1 MRRRFTYLL
10 PLLTVVIALL
20 AACGPN
26 KSDNPVPNPTGTFAG
41 EFRRLHRSPG
51 ASKIDTLKA
60 NISVTLNSDFTY
72 KVTGDTSTVHAG
84 SMGLWNISAN
94 SIKFQDNTYSPA
106 STIKKARLFGEY
118 DYAYDGSSL
127 KMAVSSVDTLSLQ
140 YDLKRVN

>member
-10 PLLTVVIALL
+10 PLLTVVVAFL
-20 AACGPN
+20 AGCSPSKPN
-26 KSDNPVPNPTGTFAG
+26 DPVPNPNGTFAG

-84 SMGLWNISAN
+84 SMGNWNISAN
-94 SIKFQDNTYSPA
+94 SIKFLDNTYSPT